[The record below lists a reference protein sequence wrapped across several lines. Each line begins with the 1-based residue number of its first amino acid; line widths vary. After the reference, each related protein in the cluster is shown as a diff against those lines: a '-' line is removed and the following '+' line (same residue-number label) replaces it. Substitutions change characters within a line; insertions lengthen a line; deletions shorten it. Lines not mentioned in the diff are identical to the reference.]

1 MHEVGICEDVLD
13 AVLRRASG
21 RTVTRVTV
29 RIGAEQHV
37 SQELFDRAFPLVA
50 AGTDAA
56 DATVEVIPVEGNE
69 LTLQSIALKKPAAAS
84 TVASTASAKT
94 N

>member
-13 AVLRRASG
+13 AVLRRAGG

-29 RIGAEQHV
+29 RIGTEQHV

-50 AGTDAA
+50 AGTEAA
-56 DATVEVIPVEGNE
+56 DAVVEVISVGGNE
-69 LTLQSIALKKPAAAS
+69 LTLESIALKQP
-84 TVASTASAKT
+84 TVSAKT
-94 N
+94 D